1 MLVAMAD
8 TSGIVAALVM
18 VRTGRAFEAHEVLEL
33 LWKAAPDEERDLYQG
48 FVHVA
53 VAVLQDERGNPVG
66 RTRQLEKALRRLGPY
81 APVYEGL
88 QIEQILAWASA
99 SLAADRCQPLPSV

>member
-1 MLVAMAD
+1 MAD

-18 VRTGRAFEAHEVLEL
+18 VRTGRAFDAHEVLEL
-33 LWKAAPDEERDLYQG
+33 LWRAAPDEERDLYQG
-48 FVHVA
+48 LVHVA
-53 VAVLQDERGNPVG
+53 VAVYQDERGNPVG

-88 QIEQILAWASA
+88 QIQQVLDWATA
-99 SLAADRCQPLPSV
+99 SLAAEGCRPLPSI